1 MIWLSTFGR
10 IEFEE
15 RIWRNASASYQR
27 PLPSRLGVTPRGCSR
42 ALSRALSDF
51 GIEHSFQQAASRFQE
66 HYGFE
71 IPASTVRTTT
81 LATAARASAKLEAKY
96 EETFRILPAQG
107 AEYILAE
114 ADGTMICTVEPA
126 KRKDKHPRQWKEMRL
141 VAGREEGKTEAIYGG
156 GFIDVDQAGQRWG
169 HCVRDAG
176 WAMNSTVHALND
188 GAVWIDHQVDQV
200 FGAEVSKLCDF
211 FHVCEYLAAAA
222 KSIAPDQEQAW
233 NALQKK
239 RLKESS
245 FEIVI
250 AELATHREPEEIS
263 DDKAPVRAAWRYLSN
278 RRDSLDYAGALEK
291 DLPIGSG
298 LIESGHK
305 HVLQAR
311 LKKAG
316 TAWLE
321 SSAHLFSQ
329 LRILRSNKQWSAL
342 WN

>member
-15 RIWRNASASYQR
+15 RIWRSATSSYLR
-27 PLPSRLGVTPRGCSR
+27 PLPGRLGVTPQGRSR
-42 ALSRALSDF
+42 ALNRALSDF

-66 HYGFE
+66 HYGFD
-71 IPASTVRTTT
+71 IPASTVRTST
-81 LATAARASAKLEAKY
+81 LETAARASAKLEAHYAK
-96 EETFRILPAQG
+96 TFRVLPAKG

-114 ADGTMICTVEPA
+114 ADGTMICTVEPG
-126 KRKDKHPRQWKEMRL
+126 KRAGKHPRQWKEMRL
-141 VAGREEGKTEAIYGG
+141 VAGLAQGKTEATYGG
-156 GFIDVDQAGQRWG
+156 GFIDVEQTGQRWG

-176 WAMNSTVHALND
+176 WAMNTTVHTLND

-200 FGAEVSKLCDF
+200 FGAKVSKLCDF

-222 KSIAPDQEQAW
+222 KTIAPEKEKAW
-233 NALQKK
+233 NARQKK
-239 RLKESS
+239 QLRESR
-245 FEIVI
+245 FESVI
-250 AELATHREPEEIS
+250 AELAPHREPEETA
-263 DDKAPVRAAWRYLSN
+263 DEHAPVRAAWRYLSN
-278 RRDSLDYAGALEK
+278 RRASLDYARALK
-291 DLPIGSG
+291 NDLPIGSG

-321 SSAHLFSQ
+321 TSAHTLSQ
-329 LRILRSNKQWSAL
+329 LRILRSNQQWSTL